1 MPASAAPTE
10 AVDAALRLQ
19 AVRMQVEGVQ
29 RFYDASL
36 VLGDKGGVDNYR
48 AQLHALLDLELD
60 LKATMYSIIK
70 NAGSKTHK

>member
-1 MPASAAPTE
+1 MPVSNAPTE
-10 AVDAALRLQ
+10 AADAALRLQ
-19 AVRMQVEGVQ
+19 AVRMQIDGVQ

-48 AQLHALLDLELD
+48 SQLHALLDLELD

-70 NAGSKTHK
+70 NAGSNIRK